1 MLRQTRIFI
10 HVHIIASIWYLI
22 IFVSRYR
29 QVYRFILFLW
39 IIKDFIWIFLKS
51 LRLRKVLILLLQF
64 QIVHY
69 LIQLPTF
76 EETWGHIFY

>member
-22 IFVSRYR
+22 IFVSRYC

-64 QIVHY
+64 QIVHD

-76 EETWGHIFY
+76 EETRGHIFY

>member
-22 IFVSRYR
+22 IFVSRYC

-64 QIVHY
+64 QIVHDF
-69 LIQLPTF
+69 IQLPTF
-76 EETWGHIFY
+76 EETRGHIFY